1 MRLYEIPASAVRLLF
16 TAIAF
21 GLVIVQFM
29 PLYTGG
35 FEYEIVFLGIHV
47 GATLAI
53 TFLLIAWNKRRQ
65 PDDPVP
71 IYDGVLAFAALAC
84 AAYFAAN
91 GQRVAERIEGVDDVF
106 TWDIVFGIILIG
118 LLLEGCRRVAG
129 VVLTVV
135 TAIFIIYVFAGP
147 YIPGAIGHRGMT
159 LERFIDLQVLS
170 TSAIFGT
177 PISASAHM
185 VFYFVIVGAFLER
198 SGAGKLFV
206 DIAYGLTARAWGG
219 AGKAAI
225 VSSGLFGTI
234 SGSAVA
240 NVLLS
245 GLMTIPLMK
254 RSGFKASLAGAI
266 EATASTG
273 GQLAPPI
280 MGAAAFILADIVGV
294 DYPDVVIAAITPAL
308 LYYISLYAVI
318 HFYSLRHGLGPQA
331 ELSMADHLKGLH
343 ERWHLLLPLAAMI
356 FLLISRYSLMTV
368 GAYTTVLIVALAM
381 ARKATRMDLED
392 LVQAVRNG
400 ARAACEVAVPSAV
413 AGIIVGTLV
422 QTGMAL
428 KMQRWLLDL
437 AGGSL
442 TISLVGAMIL
452 TIILGMGMP
461 TAAAYLVS
469 AILVAPALQELGIPA
484 LPAHLFILYF
494 SILSMVTPPV
504 ALSAYAAAGISGAN
518 LWRTGVNAF
527 LLAIPG
533 FLIPYAFTI
542 NPALL
547 LQGNLIE
554 IAGVV
559 LPALIGVIG
568 LAAAFGGYAFGPMQL
583 PARVLMFAA
592 SPLLITPSLMTDLI
606 GLGGMSM
613 VVGYQIWRHKLTGT
627 QSSIAAAREYPLAG
641 EKGDRTHAHE
651 D

>member
-1 MRLYEIPASAVRLLF
+1 MKTYEISANAAWWLF
-16 TAIAF
+16 TAVAF
-21 GLVIVQFM
+21 GLTIVEFM

-35 FEYEIVFLGIHV
+35 YEYEVAFLGIHV

-53 TFLLIAWNKRRQ
+53 AYLLISLHARRGPEDQ
-65 PDDPVP
+65 VP
-71 IYDGVLAFAALAC
+71 LYDVFFALASLTC
-84 AAYFAAN
+84 AAYFATH
-91 GQRVAERIEGVDDVF
+91 GQRIAERIEGVDDVF
-106 TWDIVFGIILIG
+106 TLDVVFGIVLIL

-129 VVLTVV
+129 ITLTIV
-135 TAIFIIYVFAGP
+135 TALFILYVFAGP
-147 YIPGAIGHRGMT
+147 YIPGAMGHRGMT

-170 TSAIFGT
+170 TSGIFGT

-206 DIAYGLTARAWGG
+206 DIAYGATARAWGG
-219 AGKAAI
+219 AGKAAV
-225 VSSGLFGTI
+225 VSSGLFGMI

-254 RSGFKASLAGAI
+254 RSGFKATIAGAV

-294 DYPDVVIAAITPAL
+294 DYSEVVIAAITPVL

-318 HFYSLRHGLGPQA
+318 HFYSLRHGLKPQKGVSIS
-331 ELSMADHLKGLH
+331 EHLEGLK
-343 ERWHLLLPLAAMI
+343 ERWHLLLPLGVMVA
-356 FLLISRYSLMTV
+356 LLISRYSLLTV
-368 GAYTTVLIVALAM
+368 GAYTTVLIILLAM
-381 ARKATRMDLED
+381 ARQATRMDLKD
-392 LVQAVRNG
+392 LVESVRNG

-428 KMQRWLLDL
+428 KLQRFLLDL

-442 TISLVGAMIL
+442 AISLVGAMIL

-518 LWRTGVNAF
+518 LWQTGIKAF
-527 LLAIPG
+527 LLAMPG
-533 FLIPYAFTI
+533 FLIPFAFTI

-547 LQGNLIE
+547 LQGSFIE
-554 IAGVV
+554 IVAVV
-559 LPALIGVIG
+559 VPALIGVLG
-568 LAAAFGGYAFGPMQL
+568 LACAFGGYAFGAMAMPQ
-583 PARVLMFAA
+583 RIFMFAM
-592 SPLLITPSLMTDLI
+592 SPLLIAPDLVTDAI
-606 GLGGMSM
+606 GLGGIMTILA
-613 VVGYQIWRHKLTGT
+613 YQYWRR
-627 QSSIAAAREYPLAG
+627 AASGA
-641 EKGDRTHAHE
+641 EKAKASVPE
-651 D
+651 